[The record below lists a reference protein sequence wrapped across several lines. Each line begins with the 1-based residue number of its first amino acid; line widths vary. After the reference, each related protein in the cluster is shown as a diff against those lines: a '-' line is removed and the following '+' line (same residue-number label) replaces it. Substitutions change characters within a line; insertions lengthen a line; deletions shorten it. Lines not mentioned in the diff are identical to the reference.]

1 MLRALF
7 DAGDF
12 ARLTSFFSIQ
22 YLVLFLPAA
31 VLFYSLMPRR
41 AKKYALLLISLTF
54 FFLISRRFI
63 VYLLATIFSVWLF
76 GLWLGQIHARRDAE
90 VKAAEK
96 SRRKA
101 IKRTW
106 LIRSRL
112 VLGLAAVLHIGL
124 LLVLKYSGFFVEN
137 VNSFL
142 GMHFAVPSFV
152 VPVGISFFTLQAVS
166 YLFDVYR
173 GTLEADRSIVRL
185 ALFMSFFPQIVEGPI
200 CRYSQTSR
208 QLWEVGSIRWE
219 NLTLGLQRILYG
231 LMKKLVIAD
240 RLNAFIDG
248 VFSDHTAYPGGL
260 IAIAAVC
267 YTIQL
272 YMDFSGA
279 MDAVAG
285 TAQIF
290 GITMP
295 ENFQR
300 PFFSKTISEF
310 WTRWHISLGTWFK
323 DYIFYPVTMSKPMKN
338 LTSAARKRIGN
349 HFGPLLAGSIALLC
363 VWFSNG
369 LWHGAAWSYIFF
381 GMYHFTL
388 ILAGNVA
395 APAAKWF
402 HQKLAV
408 RPENRLFRGF
418 QILRTCVLVVI
429 GELFFRAEGLRIGL
443 SMFAR
448 MVTDFRF
455 SPINA
460 EMLKPLRIDP
470 QDFLIVG
477 ITLMIVFAVSL
488 LNERGIRVR
497 QALQKQPTV
506 LRWAILYGLIFYII
520 TFGAYGVGYI
530 PVNPMYANF

>member
-1 MLRALF
+1 MFRALF
-7 DAGDF
+7 DAADF
-12 ARLTSFFSIQ
+12 GKLTSFFSLQ
-22 YLVLFLPAA
+22 YLVLFLPA
-31 VLFYSLMPRR
+31 VLLFYSLTPKRG
-41 AKKYALLLISLTF
+41 KKYTLLLASLVF

-63 VYLLATIFSVWLF
+63 VYLLATILSVWLF
-76 GLWLGQIHARRDAE
+76 GLWLARLHARRDAE

-96 SRRKA
+96 PQRKA
-101 IKRTW
+101 IKRVW
-106 LIRSRL
+106 LIRSRF
-112 VLGLAAVLHIGL
+112 VLGLAAVFHIGL
-124 LLVLKYSGFFVEN
+124 LLTLKYSGFFVEN
-137 VNSFL
+137 VNSFFGL
-142 GMHFAVPSFV
+142 QFPVPSFV
-152 VPVGISFFTLQAVS
+152 IPIGISFFTLQAVS

-173 GTLEADRSIVRL
+173 GTLEADRNLLRL
-185 ALFMSFFPQIVEGPI
+185 ALFISFFPQIVEGPI
-200 CRYSQTSR
+200 CRYSQTAQ
-208 QLWEVGSIRWE
+208 QLWEAKPITWE

-231 LMKKLVIAD
+231 LMKKLVVAD

-248 VFSDHTAYPGGL
+248 VFSDHTAFPGGI

-279 MDAVAG
+279 MDAVTG

-295 ENFQR
+295 ENFRQ

-310 WTRWHISLGTWFK
+310 WSRWHISLGTWFK

-349 HFGPLLAGSIALLC
+349 HFGPLLAGGIALFC
-363 VWFSNG
+363 VWFCNG
-369 LWHGAAWSYIFF
+369 LWHGAAWSFIFF
-381 GMYHFTL
+381 GMYHFAL
-388 ILAGNVA
+388 ILAGNIA
-395 APAAKWF
+395 APAAQWM
-402 HQKLAV
+402 HQKLQI
-408 RPENRLFRGF
+408 RPENKVFRGF
-418 QILRTCVLVVI
+418 QILRTCILVVI

-443 SMFAR
+443 SMFTR

-455 SPINA
+455 SSISA
-460 EMLKPLRIDP
+460 EMLKTLSIDP

-477 ITLMIVFAVSL
+477 ITLMIVLAVSL
-488 LNERGIRVR
+488 LKERGVQIRQV
-497 QALQKQPTV
+497 LQKQHIL
-506 LRWAILYGLIFYII
+506 LRWAVIYALIFYII